1 MLWWGC
7 GQRILLAACCGGGAG
22 EGDCL
27 LLAVV
32 GVQAKEAALLRAV
45 LGMQE
50 KVTSLLQAVV
60 GAGEGGCA
68 AAHCRGCKRRRLRC
82 FLLRGQAEQAALSY
96 VVVSAKRKRL
106 RCVACFGGQ
115 AKEAALLHAAE
126 DAGVRGCAPAW
137 RGGCRQRGLRK
148 WMLRCA

>member
-1 MLWWGC
+1 MLRC
-7 GQRILLAACCGGGAG
+7 DAACFG
-22 EGDCL
+22 ECRRRRL
-27 LLAVV
+27 RW
-32 GVQAKEAALLRAV
+32 VQAGQAV
-45 LGMQE
+45 L
-50 KVTSLLQAVV
+50 LHAAV
-60 GAGEGGCA
+60 GSDEGGCA